1 MIDDNYQNIGRKRIK
16 KILEGGLGQIEFIE
30 SVFREWVQL
39 NQMKLNN
46 EYFTQK
52 GVSRHEGDLDI
63 FSLWLVDNISLQVYC
78 KGPDNKIVKEFC
90 IKHFGYIEGDSLEN

>member
-16 KILEGGLGQIEFIE
+16 KILENGLGQIEFIE

-63 FSLWLVDNISLQVYC
+63 FSLWLVDNIYLQVYC
-78 KGPDNKIVKEFC
+78 KGTDNNIVKEFC
-90 IKHFGYIEGDSLEN
+90 IEHYRYENGALLEN